1 MVHNLLTQPQYSWDD
16 GKERRDPLGSQHIS
30 SHHGAETDEQR
41 RTGKPSASRYR
52 GVGGYRLREEIKCLI
67 FACVSTGEG
76 WSGGGGVGKAKDV
89 AILCHTDLWRKFDF
103 APHKLKSILH

>member
-76 WSGGGGVGKAKDV
+76 WSGGGRGRQSKGCCYIMSDRPMAQ
-89 AILCHTDLWRKFDF
+89 IRLCS
-103 APHKLKSILH
+103 A